1 MKLFKTL
8 LILIFSTPI
17 FSQDS
22 FPENGV
28 KSTFSPIYAFTNAHI
43 IISYD
48 KEILNGTLLIQD
60 DKILAVD
67 SIIDIPKGAIVAD
80 LKGDFIYP
88 SFIDLYSNYGLV
100 PREKGEYSYRPQ
112 YESKKE
118 GAYHWNESIHPE
130 ISAAYGFTYNK
141 KQHKVSY

>member
-28 KSTFSPIYAFTNAHI
+28 KSTFSPIYVFHKCHI

-130 ISAAYGFTYNK
+130 ISC
-141 KQHKVSY
+141 